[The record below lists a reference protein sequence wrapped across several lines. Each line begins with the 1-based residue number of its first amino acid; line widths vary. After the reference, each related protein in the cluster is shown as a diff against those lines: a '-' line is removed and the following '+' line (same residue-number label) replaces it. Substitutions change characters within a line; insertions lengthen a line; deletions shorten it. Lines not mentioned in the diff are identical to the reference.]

1 MTLDTLN
8 VSRRTVFGL
17 GAGAVAAS
25 ALPISTALA
34 GGHGKGFGHGKVRY
48 HTVNLGAFRVT
59 TILDGAISLPGPHP
73 IFGQDQDAAAVQ
85 ELAQQNFLPTEQQVI
100 SFTPVLI
107 ETGTQT
113 ILFDT
118 GNGAGRRPNAGKLK
132 SIFEHVGFDPASID
146 IVVITHFHGDHIGG
160 MIEDGKPMFP
170 NARYVTGAA
179 EYDFWTG
186 PAKDIDA
193 LSKRIP
199 LIESNVAAFA
209 DKMTFLKPGED
220 VVTGV
225 TMMDGFGH
233 TPGHGVYHIESEGK
247 RLMLMADT
255 ANHFVISLQRPDWHV
270 RFDMDKEKA
279 AETRKRVFGMIAAD
293 RIPFAGYHMPF
304 PAVGYVESQGAGF
317 RFTPA
322 SYQFD
327 I

>member
-1 MTLDTLN
+1 MTLDTLKLT
-8 VSRRTVFGL
+8 RRGLFGV
-17 GAGAVAAS
+17 GAGAAAFS
-25 ALPISTALA
+25 ALPIATASGA
-34 GGHGKGFGHGKVRY
+34 TPQGFAPSGIEY
-48 HTVNLGAFRVT
+48 HTVKLGSFTVT

-73 IFGQDQDAAAVQ
+73 IFGQDQEAAAVQ
-85 ELAQQNFLPTEQQVI
+85 ELARENFLPTEQQVI

-107 ETGTQT
+107 DTGNET

-132 SIFEHVGFDPASID
+132 SIFGHVGFDPAEID
-146 IVVITHFHGDHIGG
+146 IVVLTHFHGDHIGG
-160 MIEDGKPMFP
+160 TVEDGAPMFP

-186 PAKDIDA
+186 PARDIEA
-193 LSKRIP
+193 LAQRMP
-199 LIESNVAAFA
+199 LIDSNVAAFA
-209 DKMTFLKPGED
+209 EKMAFLNPGED

-225 TMMDGFGH
+225 TMQDGFGH
-233 TPGHGVYHIESEGK
+233 TPGHAVYHIESEGQ

-255 ANHFVISLQRPDWHV
+255 ANHFVVSLQRPDWHV

-279 AETRKRVFGMIAAD
+279 AETRKRLFGMIAAD

-304 PAVGYVESQGAGF
+304 PAVGYVEAQGPGF
-317 RFTPA
+317 RFVPA
-322 SYQFD
+322 SYQFA